1 MSAGDLPSAD
11 DLHELGERVA
21 ELTRKLGKTPG
32 LSEGHVE
39 RIATAIERILRD
51 YGGASYRHYRNL
63 VRDLDLVAADV
74 ARLEKEK
81 ALHPKFVRYLD
92 ASLLRIRKR
101 DFFLGR
107 RLLERLAKA
116 RAQAKERDRLL
127 AEYREGYKDIERE
140 VARLKGERDRLRTVR
155 KPPMSEADVKR
166 AKGRLED
173 ANRTLAHAAIAELH
187 GIPSR
192 LALHAFIEGSKDRR
206 LVLPRV
212 VKDEVTP
219 LLALLEEVGPVRDV
233 FGNRGVH
240 SLLEALTYSD
250 AKLAHLLGDG
260 RPLKAALT
268 PNLTWLKAIT
278 APGTLLP
285 LLSLD
290 LPIEELRGRVEALV
304 GFAEKLHDVE
314 GAREPLAGV
323 TRGMESGQLAK
334 AQEADRA
341 YRTFGDAARRA
352 WEGTLERAIRE
363 DERDL
368 EKRTKD
374 LAGLTH
380 PDRLV

>member
-11 DLHELGERVA
+11 DLRELAGSIG

-39 RIATAIERILRD
+39 QIATAIERILRD
-51 YGGASYRHYRNL
+51 YGGASYRQYRNL

-74 ARLEKEK
+74 SRLGKEK

-140 VARLKGERDRLRTVR
+140 VARLKAERDRLRTVR
-155 KPPMSEADVKR
+155 KPLMSEADVER
-166 AKGRLED
+166 VKGLLED

-192 LALHAFIEGSKDRR
+192 LALRAFIEGAKDRR

-212 VKDEVTP
+212 SNDEVTS
-219 LLALLEEVGPVRDV
+219 LLTLLEDVGPVRDV

-268 PNLTWLKAIT
+268 PNLPWLKAIT

-285 LLSLD
+285 LLALD
-290 LPIEELRGRVEALV
+290 LPIEELRGRVEALA

-323 TRGMESGQLAK
+323 TKALESGQLAK

-352 WEGTLERAIRE
+352 WEGTLETAIRE
-363 DERDL
+363 VERDL